1 MAAVHYFF
9 PKSAFPHNT
18 GERNLKQL
26 RPDMA
31 IVPMVA
37 GQYNAI
43 ERAVLGI
50 SRKYHVRVFGF

>member
-1 MAAVHYFF
+1 MGYLITAEHMAAVEIVHYFL

-37 GQYNAI
+37 GQ
-43 ERAVLGI
+43 
-50 SRKYHVRVFGF
+50 